1 MTKPIAPAP
10 AARTWRDIPQPV
22 KPRAMSRSGR
32 RRLVT
37 GVLRTTAGVAFCVA
51 LAWGAWSVA
60 GALQENPGKMPA
72 AAKAVPVR
80 APQFKTDG
88 VLDHAWLERT
98 LRIPKGA
105 SLMELDLEQL
115 RARLLADGQVLT
127 ATLTRHFPDRLVVA
141 VTERSPIAKVMAEWG
156 GQQRPLLV
164 ARDGVMF
171 AGDRHDPAMVER
183 LPWLD
188 GLTIAR
194 RGAAFLPLEGMEIV
208 GELLAK
214 ARLEADHLYR
224 SWRVVSLAR
233 LASDRELEVR
243 TVQGVTIIF
252 SAHGDFFRQLAKLD
266 YMWEKIANVPDA
278 QARID
283 LTLGREVPVRIE
295 VAPAATAP
303 DATPGGPAPTISLL
317 HNSQPKTKREF

>member
-1 MTKPIAPAP
+1 
-10 AARTWRDIPQPV
+10 
-22 KPRAMSRSGR
+22 MSNGGR
-32 RRLVT
+32 WRLVQS
-37 GVLRTTAGVAFCVA
+37 VLRTAAGVAFGGAV
-51 LAWGAWSVA
+51 AWGAWVVA
-60 GALQENPGKMPA
+60 GALQENPSKMPA

-80 APQFKTDG
+80 APDFKTDG
-88 VLDHAWLERT
+88 VLDQAWLGRT
-98 LRIPKGA
+98 LRIPRSA

-141 VTERSPIAKVMAEWG
+141 VTERLPIAKVMAEWG
-156 GQQRPLLV
+156 GQRQPLLV

-171 AGDRHDPAMVER
+171 AGDRHPSALVEK

-188 GLTIAR
+188 GISIVR
-194 RGAAFLPLEGMEIV
+194 RGAAFLPLEGMEVV

-214 ARLEADHLYR
+214 ARLEAEHLFR

-243 TVQGVTIIF
+243 TAQGVTIIF

-266 YMWEKIANVPDA
+266 FMWERFANIPDA
-278 QARID
+278 RARID
-283 LTLGREVPVRIE
+283 LSLGREVPVLIE
-295 VAPAATAP
+295 AAPPATAP
-303 DATPGGPAPTISLL
+303 DAADARPAPTLSLFP
-317 HNSQPKTKREF
+317 HSQPKTNREF